1 MIVIEQVSQVD
12 HELLQAT
19 ALKIVFDLIHLFG
32 FEAYAAPNHQ
42 GGDGEGVMVSNNVS
56 VFGCS

>member
-42 GGDGEGVMVSNNVS
+42 GGDGEGVTVSNNVS